1 MQFISN
7 ILLNFVLLY
16 PIVIIR
22 EYCVGESKK
31 TQHNKLSKV
40 AFHLFIVNALIINTA
55 FYLEAFFF
63 FYLLIMVP
71 LGIAVSVFLI
81 KENKIDLSL
90 NIKTYN
96 LGIKSK
102 RLIVL
107 LMGYGMLIVFLS
119 LANNEVNDH
128 VMQIHVNNIEKIRTA
143 EQPIEELI
151 WLSQNPRTLFSD
163 LDEILKINEDDY
175 VVAYSGNSKKNLR
188 GSFEEDNVLYIYD
201 FTYRRIHSKWE
212 LDGSYDMTER
222 HYNEQ

>member
-1 MQFISN
+1 MQSISN
-7 ILLNFVLLY
+7 VLLNFVLLY

-22 EYCVGESKK
+22 EYCVGEYKK
-31 TQHNKLSKV
+31 TQHKILNKV
-40 AFHLFIVNALIINTA
+40 AFHLFIVNMVIINTA

-63 FYLLIMVP
+63 FYLLMIVP
-71 LGIAVSVFLI
+71 LGIAVSIFLI

-90 NIKTYN
+90 NIKTYD

-107 LMGYGMLIVFLS
+107 LMGYGMLILFLS

-128 VMQIHVNNIEKIRTA
+128 VMQIHVDNIEKIRTA

-151 WLSQNPRTLFSD
+151 WLSQNPRTLLSD
-163 LDEILKINEDDY
+163 LDVIIKINEKDY
-175 VVAYSGNSKKNLR
+175 AVAYSGNSKKILR
-188 GSFEEDNVLYIYD
+188 GSIEEDNVLYIYD
-201 FTYRRIHSKWE
+201 FTYRRIHGNWE